1 MQEQSA
7 GGKEAES
14 GATWPAV
21 VSAAALLVVF
31 SIGFLGWS
39 AHAFSPPREK
49 SPPVPAIPAS
59 LLYLNE
65 KESHYALL
73 VDKSEQRLYLYQ
85 WEGDVPRLVK
95 TFACS
100 TGENAGSKNKNGD
113 KRTPD
118 GVYFFTRVI
127 EGVKLPP
134 IYGIRAFPTD
144 YPNLVDRLNDK
155 EGDGI
160 WLHGT
165 DQPLSSKSTKGC
177 VVLENKDVAE
187 LSKYI
192 RLRRT
197 PIVIEEKISK
207 TSLAE
212 LKNIRKRTAD
222 LLEEWRRAWETK
234 QLDRYMSFYAK
245 NFRSGDKDW
254 QGWRSHKD
262 RLNRQYREIRVSVT
276 DPIILRHERTTL
288 AIFLQNYK
296 SDRFSNE
303 GTKRLY
309 FDPDMKIVGEEW
321 DAHKTG
327 EAPPPIPEKVL
338 QAFLKPKPVKVAA
351 VTAPPPAPASVVK
364 EKEEKPVKASGDDTK
379 DVRDFVETW
388 RQAWEKKDLNGYMN
402 CYSRS
407 FRAQGKGWDQWRQHK
422 KALNERYGKITVALK
437 KVKISKTVGG
447 MQASFYQNYQSAGIS
462 STGMKSIELRQEKNA
477 WKIVRERF
485 LASRR

>member
-1 MQEQSA
+1 MVLFINASGPLA
-7 GGKEAES
+7 FAAPSRGGKA
-14 GATWPAV
+14 
-21 VSAAALLVVF
+21 
-31 SIGFLGWS
+31 
-39 AHAFSPPREK
+39 PP
-49 SPPVPAIPAS
+49 PPEIPAS
-59 LLYLNE
+59 LLFLNE
-65 KESHYALL
+65 REARHALL

-95 TFACS
+95 TFPCS
-100 TGENAGSKNKNGD
+100 TGENPGGKNRNGD
-113 KRTPD
+113 KRTPA

-127 EGVKLPP
+127 EGNTLPP

-144 YPNLVDRLNDK
+144 YPNLVDRLHEK

-177 VVLENKDVAE
+177 VVLENRDVAE
-187 LSKYI
+187 LSTYI

-207 TSLAE
+207 ISLPE
-212 LKNIRKRTAD
+212 LKKTGERVRGM
-222 LLEEWRRAWETK
+222 LEEWRQAWETK
-234 QLDRYMSFYAK
+234 QLDRYMSFYAAS
-245 NFRSGDKDW
+245 FRSGKKDR

-262 RLNRQYREIRVSVT
+262 RLNRQYRNIRVRVA
-276 DPIILRHERTTL
+276 DPIILRHERHTL
-288 AIFLQNYK
+288 AIFQQSYS

-309 FDPDMKIVGEEW
+309 FDAELKIVGEEW

-327 EAPPPIPEKVL
+327 EAPPPIPPKVL

-351 VTAPPPAPASVVK
+351 VKTPAPAPSPRAAVA
-364 EKEEKPVKASGDDTK
+364 KAPAPAPAPAPQAAVASETAPARAAGGEAQ

-388 RQAWEKKDLNGYMN
+388 RQAWQTKDLDTYMD

-407 FRAQGKGWDQWRQHK
+407 FRAQGKGWAQWKQHK
-422 KALNERYGKITVALK
+422 RGLNERYRSIKVALK
-437 KVKISKTVGG
+437 KIKIGKTAGG
-447 MQASFYQNYQSAGIS
+447 MRVTFYQDYRSDGVS
-462 STGMKSIELRQEKNA
+462 SVGMKSIELRREKNA
-477 WKIVRERF
+477 WKIIGERF
-485 LASRR
+485 LASRK